1 VKCADQFEILAKEEA
16 VLQGTIESL
25 TANWKVLW
33 NGNKCGKN
41 LDDENL
47 KATDITDQ
55 KQPKNVEYFNYFGS
69 MITNYARYT
78 IISLTSFY
86 AQFFIQ

>member
-16 VLQGTIESL
+16 VLQDTIGSL
-25 TANWKVLW
+25 TANWKMLW

-47 KATDITDQ
+47 KATDMTDQ
-55 KQPKNVEYFNYFGS
+55 KTAKE
-69 MITNYARYT
+69 
-78 IISLTSFY
+78 
-86 AQFFIQ
+86 